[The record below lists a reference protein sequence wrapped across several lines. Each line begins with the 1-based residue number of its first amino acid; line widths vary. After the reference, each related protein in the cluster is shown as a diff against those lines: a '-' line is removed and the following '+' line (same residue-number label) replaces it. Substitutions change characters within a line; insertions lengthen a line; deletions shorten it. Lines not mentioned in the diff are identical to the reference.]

1 MFANIKYI
9 MNIVEKYRFGK
20 IVVSGKSYS
29 SDLIIFKD
37 FIKEKW
43 WRKEGH
49 KLHLDD
55 LEILNE
61 KEIEVLVVGTG
72 SIGKMEVPEDVI
84 KELEQKDIVVYA
96 YKSAEATEKYN
107 KFAEEGRNTAL
118 AIHLTC

>member
-1 MFANIKYI
+1 
-9 MNIVEKYRFGK
+9 MNSIEKYRFGK

-49 KLHLDD
+49 RLHPED
-55 LEILNE
+55 LEILRE
-61 KEIEVLVVGTG
+61 VDIDVLVIGTG
-72 SIGKMEVPEDVI
+72 SIGKMEVPEEVVR
-84 KELEQKDIVVYA
+84 ELEQMNTEVIVC
-96 YKSAEATEKYN
+96 KSAEATEKYN
-107 KFAEEGRNTAL
+107 KLVNEGANAAL

>member
-1 MFANIKYI
+1 
-9 MNIVEKYRFGK
+9 MNTVEKYRFGK

-49 KLHLDD
+49 RLHLED
-55 LEILNE
+55 LEILKNV
-61 KEIEVLVVGTG
+61 EIDFLVIGTG
-72 SIGKMEVPEDVI
+72 SFGKMKVPEEVINELKLKEIDVI
-84 KELEQKDIVVYA
+84 IC
-96 YKSAEATEKYN
+96 KSAEAVERYN
-107 KFAEEGRNTAL
+107 NLAKTGKNIAL